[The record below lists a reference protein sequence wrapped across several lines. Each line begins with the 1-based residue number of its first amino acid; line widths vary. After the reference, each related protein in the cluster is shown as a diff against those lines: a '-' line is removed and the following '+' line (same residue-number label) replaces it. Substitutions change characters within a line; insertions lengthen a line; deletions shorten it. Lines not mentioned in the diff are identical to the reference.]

1 MSKRVVI
8 LGGGVGGLSAAHELV
23 ERGFQV
29 QVFEKRHIAGG
40 KARSVPVPGSGK
52 DGRRDLPGEHGFR
65 FFPRFYKHLPDTMS
79 RIPVGHG
86 RTAADNLVET
96 SRLEY
101 PLIGQAPIV
110 AVDRFPRDLDDW
122 VLMFK
127 DLTTDYGFLPG
138 EQEFFATRIWQILT
152 SCGDRRLD
160 EYERLGWW
168 SYIGAEGRSE
178 AYQKFLAGGLTRSL
192 NAAKAQLASTRTIGD
207 VLVQLMFDILTPGM
221 SSDRLLNGP
230 TNDVWINPWLDYL
243 RGKGVDYRFGVH
255 FERLNVADGRIAS
268 VTLREHETLF
278 EVQADY
284 YISAVPLEVMAPRV
298 TKELLAADPTLQGII
313 TIKNN
318 VQWMNGIQFYLK
330 QDVPIVHG
338 HELYV
343 DSAWALT
350 SVSQAQFWPDF
361 DFSKA
366 GDGTVKG
373 ILSVDISEWEVK
385 GSEQYTGGRIAKDCT
400 HEQIANETWFQLK
413 QSLNRPGA
421 EVITD
426 EMLHSWF
433 LDPDMVPVHDPD
445 DPTRERD
452 AEQLLV
458 NYINSWDC
466 RPDAYTR
473 IPNLFLAADYV
484 RTYTDLATMEG
495 ANEAARRAVNSIID
509 ASGSSAPLCKLW
521 KLHEPEIFAPW
532 RLNDQARYDAGMP
545 WDGELD
551 LGKRIGRIFG

>member
-1 MSKRVVI
+1 
-8 LGGGVGGLSAAHELV
+8 
-23 ERGFQV
+23 
-29 QVFEKRHIAGG
+29 
-40 KARSVPVPGSGK
+40 
-52 DGRRDLPGEHGFR
+52 
-65 FFPRFYKHLPDTMS
+65 
-79 RIPVGHG
+79 
-86 RTAADNLVET
+86 
-96 SRLEY
+96 
-101 PLIGQAPIV
+101 
-110 AVDRFPRDLDDW
+110 
-122 VLMFK
+122 
-127 DLTTDYGFLPG
+127 
-138 EQEFFATRIWQILT
+138 
-152 SCGDRRLD
+152 
-160 EYERLGWW
+160 
-168 SYIGAEGRSE
+168 
-178 AYQKFLAGGLTRSL
+178 
-192 NAAKAQLASTRTIGD
+192 
-207 VLVQLMFDILTPGM
+207 VLVQLMFDVLTPGM

-230 TNDVWINPWLDYL
+230 TNDVWIDPWLDYL

-255 FERLNVADGRIAS
+255 FERLNVVDGRIAS
-268 VTLREHETLF
+268 VTLREHDTLF
-278 EVQADY
+278 DVQADY

-298 TKELLAADPTLQGII
+298 TPDMLAVDPTLQGII
-313 TIKNN
+313 NIRHN

-350 SVSQAQFWPDF
+350 SVSQAQFWPAF
-361 DFSKA
+361 DFAQA

-385 GSEQYTGGRIAKDCT
+385 GSEQHTGGRIAKDCT
-400 HEQIANETWFQLK
+400 HEQIASETWFQLK

-421 EVITD
+421 ELITD

-433 LDPDMVPVHDPD
+433 LDPDMVPVLHPD

-458 NYINSWDC
+458 NYINSWDS

-484 RTYTDLATMEG
+484 RTFTDLATMEG

-521 KLHEPEIFAPW
+521 QLHEPEIFAPW
-532 RLNDQARYDAGMP
+532 RMNDQARYDAGMP